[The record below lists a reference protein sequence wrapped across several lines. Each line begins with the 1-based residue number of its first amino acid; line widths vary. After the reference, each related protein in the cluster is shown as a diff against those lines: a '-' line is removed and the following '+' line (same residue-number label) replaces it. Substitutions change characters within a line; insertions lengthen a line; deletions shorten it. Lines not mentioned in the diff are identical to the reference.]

1 MGPVAGS
8 LLSPNSV
15 TLDSGVS
22 STGDKPENPT
32 RTPSD
37 APINRRIDFL
47 DPIRGVAILLVFAY
61 HSLGMAFGRDQLSWH
76 HWFADFNVSRSFL
89 LLLPV
94 TLGWAGVAIFFVVSG
109 FCIHLSFSRFPQ
121 WPLFFWRRFFRIYPL
136 YLVTLVFFTFAFP
149 ATRLH
154 SISLSNANQFVTHLF
169 LVHNFG
175 EQSTFGINASYWTIA
190 LEMQLYALYP
200 LLIRLARRLGWG
212 RSLIG
217 LAAIEVTLRLLWS
230 VRGLPHYVSFSPLI
244 FWFSWSLGAY
254 VAERHMRGTIRP
266 IPKYSLYVIGT
277 AAIAAAF
284 VRPLYTMSF
293 LLFALLTAAVVAAF
307 LYKGEEHFPVPVA
320 LETHLQKAGLYSYS
334 LYLWHKPFVD
344 WIPRLLSRIAPG
356 VHIHPL
362 VMFAFCIMLW
372 LFVAVPMAR
381 LSYQFCELPSI
392 SLGKFLYARAKEIR
406 TTNRPLAV
414 LSE

>member
-1 MGPVAGS
+1 
-8 LLSPNSV
+8 
-15 TLDSGVS
+15 
-22 STGDKPENPT
+22 
-32 RTPSD
+32 
-37 APINRRIDFL
+37 
-47 DPIRGVAILLVFAY
+47 
-61 HSLGMAFGRDQLSWH
+61 
-76 HWFADFNVSRSFL
+76 
-89 LLLPV
+89 
-94 TLGWAGVAIFFVVSG
+94 
-109 FCIHLSFSRFPQ
+109 
-121 WPLFFWRRFFRIYPL
+121 
-136 YLVTLVFFTFAFP
+136 
-149 ATRLH
+149 
-154 SISLSNANQFVTHLF
+154 LF
-169 LVHNFG
+169 LVQNFG
-175 EQSTFGINASYWTIA
+175 DQSTFGINASYWTIA

-200 LLIRLARRLGWG
+200 LLILLARRFGWG

-217 LAAIEVTLRLLWS
+217 LAAIEITLRLWWS

-266 IPKYSLYVIGT
+266 IPKYSLYAIGT

-293 LLFALLTAAVVAAF
+293 LLFALLTGAVVAAF

-344 WIPRLLSRIAPG
+344 WVPRLVSRIAPG

-392 SLGKFLYARAKEIR
+392 SLGKFLYARAKEIHMAKR
-406 TTNRPLAV
+406 SLAAV
-414 LSE
+414 GE